1 MTVQFNSVLVLLI
14 KERTCYLV
22 RNITCSTKLMS
33 LRSFRIPTLV
43 VTISI
48 IALVGYHRKAQRNT
62 PSPAGVRVTSQMLEE
77 ARLTA
82 MKNDKVLM
90 VRFGASWCPDCLE
103 LSKSLND
110 VITSNRLE
118 QHFVVVNVD
127 VGEFNR
133 NLNVA
138 RSLGV
143 DVNQGIPVAVF
154 FPPHSDASSVKLGT
168 EQILGYVKEVTARP

>member
-1 MTVQFNSVLVLLI
+1 
-14 KERTCYLV
+14 
-22 RNITCSTKLMS
+22 MS

-48 IALVGYHRKAQRNT
+48 IALVGYHRKAQQKT
-62 PSPAGVRVTSQMLEE
+62 PSPTGVRVTSQMIEE

-82 MKNDKVLM
+82 MKNDKFLM
-90 VRFGASWCPDCLE
+90 VQFGASWCPDCLE

-127 VGEFNR
+127 VGEFQPQSECR
-133 NLNVA
+133 AVA
-138 RSLGV
+138 WSRCQSG
-143 DVNQGIPVAVF
+143 
-154 FPPHSDASSVKLGT
+154 HSCCR
-168 EQILGYVKEVTARP
+168 ILPTT